1 MTRVLVCGG
10 RNFQNETLMSEKLWA
25 LHKERGVSVLIHGDA
40 EGADRAAGWWAIRN
54 GIECD
59 VYPAKWAEHGR
70 AAGPIRN
77 QLMLDEGKPDL
88 VVAFAG
94 HKGTA
99 HMVMIATDAG
109 IEVLD
114 YRGLPGG

>member
-10 RNFQNETLMSEKLWA
+10 RNFQNEILMSEKLWA
-25 LHKERGVSVLIHGDA
+25 LHKDRNVSVLIHGDA
-40 EGADRAAGWWAIRN
+40 KGADRAAGWWAIRN

-59 VYPAKWAEHGR
+59 VYPAKWAEFGR
-70 AAGPIRN
+70 SAGHIRN
-77 QLMLDEGKPDL
+77 NQMLEEGRPDV

-99 HMVMIATDAG
+99 HMVMIAIEAG

-114 YRGLPGG
+114 YRSLT